1 MGGFKN
7 LYLEK
12 IVTTARKLTSNTIIQ
27 LGGKLVSVVLG
38 LAVVALMTRALG
50 AEGFGQYTTIVAF
63 LQLAGI
69 LVDLGLTVTTGKT
82 IAQGVYTEHKLLS
95 NVFSF
100 RTLTALVAFSLA
112 PVAALAFPYPGII
125 KIGIALVSVSFFAT
139 SIAQTFGAVFQKY
152 LKTGWFVAAELVGR
166 ILLLILT
173 AWPAAS
179 GAPLTTFLW
188 AVVAG
193 SVVNGLLVLIF
204 ARRLTVFGWEVDFS
218 VWKSIWQET
227 WPVALTIALN
237 LVYFKTDTII
247 LSLYQSA
254 ADVGIYGAS
263 YKVLEIL
270 LAIPTIIGGLLLPL
284 VTALVVQKAFVE
296 IKKYYQASL
305 DIMLAAGLGLVAA
318 CLVVGKETMVFLAGS
333 EFTIAGEVLKIVAIA
348 TGLIF
353 FGNLIGY
360 FILAFGKQRQMIK
373 YYAVAAVASLIG
385 YFIFIP
391 QYSYWA
397 AAWVTV
403 AIEGFMMLA
412 ALWILR
418 AQVLPSLRRWPN
430 IIVAAAGLGIFLWLV
445 PTWPFLL
452 KVFSGV
458 IIYPALLYI
467 FKALP
472 RNIWQVFKAQSSV

>member
-1 MGGFKN
+1 MSN
-7 LYLEK
+7 
-12 IVTTARKLTSNTIIQ
+12 ARTLTWNTLVQ
-27 LGGKLVSVVLG
+27 LLGKLVSVVLG
-38 LAVVALMTRALG
+38 LGVVALMTRALG

-82 IAQGVYTEHKLLS
+82 IAQGVYTEQKLLS

-112 PVAALAFPYPGII
+112 PVAALAFPYPAII
-125 KIGIALVSVSFFAT
+125 KIGIALVSISFFAT

-152 LKTGWFVAAELVGR
+152 LKTGWFVSAELVGR
-166 ILLLILT
+166 LLLLILT
-173 AWPAAS
+173 AYAAAL
-179 GAPLTTFLW
+179 GAPLAVFLW

-193 SVVNGLLVLIF
+193 SLVNGILVLIF
-204 ARRLTVFGWEVDFS
+204 ARRITTFGWEIDLA
-218 VWKSIWQET
+218 VWKSIWHET

-237 LVYFKTDTII
+237 LVYFKMDTII
-247 LSLYQSA
+247 LSLYQPA

-284 VTALVVQKAFVE
+284 VTVLVVQKAFAEV
-296 IKKYYQASL
+296 KKYYVASL
-305 DIMLAAGLGLVAA
+305 DMMLAAGLGLIAVS
-318 CLVVGKETMVFLAGS
+318 LVVGRETMIFLAGQ
-333 EFTIAGEVLKIVAIA
+333 EFAMAGEVLKVVAIA
-348 TGLIF
+348 TALIF

-360 FILAFGKQRQMIK
+360 FILAFGEQKKMIK

-403 AIEGFMMLA
+403 VIEAFMMLA
-412 ALWILR
+412 AIWILR
-418 AQVLPSLRRWPN
+418 RQVLPSVKRWPN
-430 IIVAAAGLGIFLWLV
+430 IILAVAGLWVLLSLV
-445 PTWPFLL
+445 PAWPFLL
-452 KVFSGV
+452 KVLGGV
-458 IIYPALLYI
+458 IIYPVLLYL

-472 RNIWQVFKAQSSV
+472 PDVWRVFKSQPTV

>member
-1 MGGFKN
+1 MTN
-7 LYLEK
+7 
-12 IVTTARKLTSNTIIQ
+12 TRTLTWNTIVQ
-27 LGGKLVSVVLG
+27 LLGKLVSVVLG
-38 LAVVALMTRALG
+38 LGVVALMTRALG

-82 IAQGVYTEHKLLS
+82 IAAGLYSEQKLLS

-112 PVAALAFPYPGII
+112 PLAALAFPYPAII
-125 KIGIALVSVSFFAT
+125 KIGIALVSVSFFT
-139 SIAQTFGAVFQKY
+139 SSIAQTFGAVFQKY
-152 LKTGWFVAAELVGR
+152 LKTGWFVLAELVGR
-166 ILLLILT
+166 VLLLALT
-173 AWPAAS
+173 AWAAAV

-193 SVVNGLLVLIF
+193 GLVNGILVIIF
-204 ARRLTVFGWEVDFS
+204 ARRLTIFGWEINLD
-218 VWKSIWQET
+218 VWKSIWHET

-247 LSLYQSA
+247 LSLYKSA

-270 LAIPTIIGGLLLPL
+270 LAIPTIVGGLLLPL
-284 VTALVVQKAFVE
+284 VTALVVQKAFQDV
-296 IKKYYQASL
+296 KKYYVASL
-305 DIMLAAGLGLVAA
+305 DMMLAVGLGLVAA
-318 CLVVGKETMVFLAGS
+318 CLVIGREAMIFLAGS
-333 EFTIAGEVLKIVAIA
+333 EFAIAGEVLKVIAIA
-348 TGLIF
+348 TSLIF

-360 FILAFGKQRQMIK
+360 FILAFGRQKQMIK
-373 YYAVAAVASLIG
+373 YYAVAAIVSLIG

-403 AIEGFMMLA
+403 AIEAFMTLA

-418 AQVLPSLRRWPN
+418 DQVLPSVKKWFN
-430 IIVAAAGLGIFLWLV
+430 ITLAAAGLSVFLFFI

-452 KVFSGV
+452 RIVGGL
-458 IIYPALLYI
+458 IIYPTLLVL

-472 RNIWQVFKAQSSV
+472 VDVWKVFKSQLV